1 MEDIIFDDTPAAVET
16 AAPAESEAP
25 VVDAQEPA
33 VEQQEADQ
41 QQEAEREVVR
51 KKKSA
56 SERIQEITWA
66 RHEAERRAAE
76 AERQLA
82 EFRASKMPDP
92 VAAPAG
98 KPALD
103 QFKDYDSYVE
113 AVAEWRAGEAVRAAL
128 SEAEKK
134 TQAAAQAA
142 QNKQRTES
150 WAKAQSAVRRSLPD
164 YDEVVGLSEVVIAPH
179 ITDTILE
186 SDRGPEVAYYLAQHP
201 DMAEAINAM
210 SPIAAARAIGRIE
223 ASLPE
228 LPVAAA
234 KISKAP
240 APIKPVSA
248 SSSAPIGISD
258 EMSTEA
264 YRAARAKQG
273 AWWARKR

>member
-1 MEDIIFDDTPAAVET
+1 M
-16 AAPAESEAP
+16 
-25 VVDAQEPA
+25 
-33 VEQQEADQ
+33 
-41 QQEAEREVVR
+41 R

-56 SERIQEITWA
+56 SERIQEITLA

-82 EFRASKMPDP
+82 EFRATKMQPEP

-113 AVAEWRAGEAVRAAL
+113 AVAEWRASEAVRAAL

-134 TQAAAQAA
+134 TQTAAQAA

-150 WAKAQSAVRRSLPD
+150 RAKAQTAVRQAIPD

-201 DMAEAINAM
+201 DKAEAINAM

-234 KISKAP
+234 K
-240 APIKPVSA
+240 SA
-248 SSSAPIGISD
+248 KRPHRSNRSAHRRPHPS
-258 EMSTEA
+258 E
-264 YRAARAKQG
+264 YRTT
-273 AWWARKR
+273 

>member
-1 MEDIIFDDTPAAVET
+1 MEDVIFDDAPAAVET
-16 AAPAESEAP
+16 AAPVDAEAP
-25 VVDAQEPA
+25 AEAQEPA
-33 VEQQEADQ
+33 VEQQEAEQ
-41 QQEAEREVVR
+41 QQETEREAVLR
-51 KKKSA
+51 QKKSA
-56 SERIQEITWA
+56 RARIQEITWA

-82 EFRASKMPDP
+82 EFRAAKAPEP
-92 VAAPAG
+92 AAPAAG

-103 QFKDYDSYVE
+103 QFQDYDSYVE

-128 SEAEKK
+128 SANEQK

-150 WAKAQSAVRRSLPD
+150 WAKNQAAVRQAIPD
-164 YDEVVGLSEVVIAPH
+164 YDEVVGLSEVVVAPH
-179 ITDTILE
+179 VTDTILE

-201 DMAEAINAM
+201 EKAEQINGL

-258 EMSTEA
+258 DMSTEA

>member
-1 MEDIIFDDTPAAVET
+1 MDC
-16 AAPAESEAP
+16 S
-25 VVDAQEPA
+25 
-33 VEQQEADQ
+33 
-41 QQEAEREVVR
+41 
-51 KKKSA
+51 S
-56 SERIQEITWA
+56 S
-66 RHEAERRAAE
+66 
-76 AERQLA
+76 
-82 EFRASKMPDP
+82 SP

-103 QFKDYDSYVE
+103 QFQDYDSYVE

-128 SEAEKK
+128 SANEQK

-142 QNKQRTES
+142 QNKQRTDS
-150 WAKAQSAVRRSLPD
+150 WAKAQTAVRQALPD
-164 YDEVVGLSEVVIAPH
+164 YDEVVGLSEVVVAPH
-179 ITDTILE
+179 VTDTILE

-201 DMAEAINAM
+201 EKAEQINGL

-223 ASLPE
+223 ALLPE

-258 EMSTEA
+258 DMSTEA

>member
-1 MEDIIFDDTPAAVET
+1 MEDVIFDDAPAAVET
-16 AAPAESEAP
+16 AAPVEAEAP
-25 VVDAQEPA
+25 AVEAQEPV
-33 VEQQEADQ
+33 VEQQEQ
-41 QQEAEREVVR
+41 QQETEREAVR

-82 EFRASKMPDP
+82 EFRAAKQQEP
-92 VAAPAG
+92 AAPAG

-103 QFKDYDSYVE
+103 QFQDYDSYVE

-128 SEAEKK
+128 SEDKQK

-150 WAKAQSAVRRSLPD
+150 WAKAQTAVRQALPD
-164 YDEVVGLSEVVIAPH
+164 YDEVVGLSEVVVAPH
-179 ITDTILE
+179 VTDTILE

-201 DMAEAINAM
+201 EKAEQINGL

-258 EMSTEA
+258 DMSTEA

>member
-1 MEDIIFDDTPAAVET
+1 M
-16 AAPAESEAP
+16 
-25 VVDAQEPA
+25 
-33 VEQQEADQ
+33 
-41 QQEAEREVVR
+41 
-51 KKKSA
+51 
-56 SERIQEITWA
+56 
-66 RHEAERRAAE
+66 
-76 AERQLA
+76 
-82 EFRASKMPDP
+82 
-92 VAAPAG
+92 
-98 KPALD
+98 
-103 QFKDYDSYVE
+103 
-113 AVAEWRAGEAVRAAL
+113 RAAL
-128 SEAEKK
+128 SANEQK

-142 QNKQRTES
+142 QNKRRTES
-150 WAKAQSAVRRSLPD
+150 WAKAQTAVRQALPD
-164 YDEVVGLSEVVIAPH
+164 YDEVVGLSEVVVAPH
-179 ITDTILE
+179 VTDTILE

-201 DMAEAINAM
+201 EKAEQINGL

-258 EMSTEA
+258 DMSTEA

>member
-1 MEDIIFDDTPAAVET
+1 MEDVIFDDAPAAVET
-16 AAPAESEAP
+16 AAPVEAEAP
-25 VVDAQEPA
+25 AVEAQEPV
-33 VEQQEADQ
+33 VEQQEQ
-41 QQEAEREVVR
+41 QQETEREAVR

-82 EFRASKMPDP
+82 EFRAAKQQEP
-92 VAAPAG
+92 AAPAG

-103 QFKDYDSYVE
+103 QFQDYDSYVE

-128 SEAEKK
+128 SANEQK

-142 QNKQRTES
+142 QNKRRTES
-150 WAKAQSAVRRSLPD
+150 WAKAQTAVRQALPD
-164 YDEVVGLSEVVIAPH
+164 YDEVVGLSEVVVAPH
-179 ITDTILE
+179 VTDTILE

-201 DMAEAINAM
+201 EKAEQINGL

-258 EMSTEA
+258 DMSTEA

>member
-1 MEDIIFDDTPAAVET
+1 MEDVIFDDAPAAVET
-16 AAPAESEAP
+16 AAPVEAEAP
-25 VVDAQEPA
+25 AVEAQEPV
-33 VEQQEADQ
+33 VEQQEQ
-41 QQEAEREVVR
+41 QQETEREAVR

-82 EFRASKMPDP
+82 EFRAAKQQEP
-92 VAAPAG
+92 AAPAG

-103 QFKDYDSYVE
+103 QFQDYDSYVE

-128 SEAEKK
+128 SANEQK

-150 WAKAQSAVRRSLPD
+150 WAKNQAAVRQAIPD
-164 YDEVVGLSEVVIAPH
+164 YDEVVGLSEVVVAPH
-179 ITDTILE
+179 VTDTILE

-201 DMAEAINAM
+201 EKADQINGL

-228 LPVAAA
+228 LPVAAR
-234 KISKAP
+234 ISKAP

-258 EMSTEA
+258 DMSTEA

>member
-1 MEDIIFDDTPAAVET
+1 MEDVIFDDAPVAVET
-16 AAPAESEAP
+16 AAPVESEAP
-25 VVDAQEPA
+25 AVEAQEQI
-33 VEQQEADQ
+33 VEQQEAEQ

-82 EFRASKMPDP
+82 EFRAAKQPEP
-92 VAAPAG
+92 AAPAG

-103 QFKDYDSYVE
+103 QFQDYDSYVE

-128 SEAEKK
+128 SANEQK

-150 WAKAQSAVRRSLPD
+150 WVKAQTAVRQALPD
-164 YDEVVGLSEVVIAPH
+164 YDEVVGLSDVVVAPH
-179 ITDTILE
+179 VTDTILE

-201 DMAEAINAM
+201 DKAESINAM

-223 ASLPE
+223 AILPG

-258 EMSTEA
+258 DMSTEA